1 MGSRPSADSLA
12 EVVAPA
18 LREYLELGG
27 ASHALDVVAVAGEET
42 RDFRHAKPVGVPLQL
57 DDRVAGCDVSLSG
70 DGEVEAKQ
78 AALEEFEHEL
88 VALHL
93 DPELEAREAWLSH
106 DEFGRADAEAVAD
119 ADVAVEEAFGGQ
131 VLAERAR
138 AEVELRPLMR
148 PELVELGRV
157 GVDGLLRTAVDPEIG
172 LAVALEVEPAQRH
185 VPGDRFLC
193 RSRS

>member
-57 DDRVAGCDVSLSG
+57 DNRVAGCDVSLSG

-106 DEFGRADAEAVAD
+106 
-119 ADVAVEEAFGGQ
+119 
-131 VLAERAR
+131 
-138 AEVELRPLMR
+138 
-148 PELVELGRV
+148 
-157 GVDGLLRTAVDPEIG
+157 
-172 LAVALEVEPAQRH
+172 
-185 VPGDRFLC
+185 
-193 RSRS
+193 

>member
-1 MGSRPSADSLA
+1 
-12 EVVAPA
+12 
-18 LREYLELGG
+18 
-27 ASHALDVVAVAGEET
+27 
-42 RDFRHAKPVGVPLQL
+42 
-57 DDRVAGCDVSLSG
+57 
-70 DGEVEAKQ
+70 
-78 AALEEFEHEL
+78 
-88 VALHL
+88 
-93 DPELEAREAWLSH
+93 LSH

-172 LAVALEVEPAQRH
+172 LAVRPR
-185 VPGDRFLC
+185 G
-193 RSRS
+193 